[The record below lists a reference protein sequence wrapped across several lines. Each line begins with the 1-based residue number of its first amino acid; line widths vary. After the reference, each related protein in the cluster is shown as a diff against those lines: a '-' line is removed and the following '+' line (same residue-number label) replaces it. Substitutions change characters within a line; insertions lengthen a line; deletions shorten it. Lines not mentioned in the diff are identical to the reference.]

1 MQLMIKPDEVSL
13 GETSVYSGI
22 KTIATHTVN
31 RTSFSSRSTV
41 PLLISQPCFCNTDV
55 FLCHKC

>member
-13 GETSVYSGI
+13 SETSVYSGI

-41 PLLISQPCFCNTDV
+41 PLLIFTA
-55 FLCHKC
+55 LLL